1 MMNTNKLHFRRMGAL
16 LAALALLL
24 IAPAQA
30 DDKQA
35 AAAYNAAAGLFN
47 TELWDN
53 AAKGYE
59 EYLKNHPR
67 HELVGH
73 GHYGLGL
80 CYFTLKRYDEAATE
94 YNAYTVSIP
103 GSLAKKLFGHPD
115 HMPLSHE
122 VPSW

>member
-1 MMNTNKLHFRRMGAL
+1 MSTILDFFNNNNATPHSMMNTNKLHFRRMGAL

-53 AAKGYE
+53 AAKG
-59 EYLKNHPR
+59 
-67 HELVGH
+67 
-73 GHYGLGL
+73 
-80 CYFTLKRYDEAATE
+80 
-94 YNAYTVSIP
+94 
-103 GSLAKKLFGHPD
+103 
-115 HMPLSHE
+115 
-122 VPSW
+122 

>member
-1 MMNTNKLHFRRMGAL
+1 MMNTNKLDFRWMVGL

-24 IAPAQA
+24 NTPAQA

-47 TELWDN
+47 ARLWDN

-80 CYFTLKRYDEAATE
+80 CYFNLKRYDDAAVQLSKAI
-94 YNAYTVSIP
+94 NRK
-103 GSLAKKLFGHPD
+103 GPD
-115 HMPLSHE
+115 KATANLILGQAL
-122 VPSW
+122 